1 MILLTGAGGRTGR
14 AVLAAL
20 VTRGA
25 DVRAFIRN
33 AGQADD
39 LRALGATD
47 VVLGDMLQRPSV
59 EAAVEGCHVV
69 LHIGPPMHEDEV
81 SITETFLTSAKRFG
95 AERFIYYSVMH
106 PFRRDVRHHALKLD
120 ATELIVESE
129 VPYTLIEPCR
139 YMQHLEPIWAS
150 VVESGIHAMPF
161 NTRVRFS
168 VVDLLD
174 LAEAA
179 AKVATEPGHE
189 YATYELAGPQPLS
202 QDQMAAIITDVIGRP
217 VRAEQVPLEVM
228 SANGQ
233 AKGLSDDRI
242 EQMWR
247 MNRHYDTHGFP
258 GNPNV
263 LQWLLG
269 RSATTYT
276 EYVQR
281 LASR

>member
-39 LRALGATD
+39 LRALGAAD

-59 EAAVEGCHVV
+59 ESAVEGCDVV

-95 AERFIYYSVMH
+95 VERFIYYSVMH

-120 ATELIVESE
+120 ATELIVEAD

-139 YMQHLEPIWAS
+139 YMQHLEPIWAR

-161 NTRVRFS
+161 NTHVRFS

-179 AKVATEPGHE
+179 AKVSTEPGHE

-202 QDQMAAIITDVIGRP
+202 QDQMAAIIADVIGRP
-217 VRAEQVPLEVM
+217 VRAELVPLEVM
-228 SANGQ
+228 AANGQ
-233 AKGLSDDRI
+233 AKGFSDDRI

-247 MNRHYDTHGFP
+247 MNRHYDAHGFP
-258 GNPNV
+258 GSPNV

-269 RSATTYT
+269 RPATTYA